1 MNVVFESSP
10 VVEQVS
16 FDPRSNEI
24 HAFIAGIEHV
34 FPLSA
39 IPEEDFESVSSI
51 VGFAIGCEGAVVVCK
66 HREGSETCPCAW
78 LWLKAILTFA
88 ARMTLWFVATTLYQP
103 LVTRYRHSCEFV

>member
-24 HAFIAGIEHV
+24 HALIAGIEFA
-34 FPLSA
+34 FPLSG
-39 IPEEDFESVSSI
+39 IPEEDFESASPI

-66 HREGSETCPCAW
+66 HRDGSETW
-78 LWLKAILTFA
+78 LPADMWL
-88 ARMTLWFVATTLYQP
+88 P
-103 LVTRYRHSCEFV
+103 

>member
-16 FDPRSNEI
+16 FDLRSNEI

-39 IPEEDFESVSSI
+39 IPEENFESASPI

-66 HREGSETCPCAW
+66 HRDGSETW
-78 LWLKAILTFA
+78 LPADMWL
-88 ARMTLWFVATTLYQP
+88 P
-103 LVTRYRHSCEFV
+103 

>member
-24 HAFIAGIEHV
+24 HTLIAGIEFT
-34 FPLSA
+34 FPLSE
-39 IPEEDFESVSSI
+39 IPEEDFESASPI

-66 HREGSETCPCAW
+66 HRDGSETW
-78 LWLKAILTFA
+78 LPADMWL
-88 ARMTLWFVATTLYQP
+88 P
-103 LVTRYRHSCEFV
+103 